1 MAENLDSL
9 LLKSDILSHRSDI
22 FGDKLEEDDAA
33 LKAILAG
40 GTCPKLQ
47 NLLGELFKGIKTVV
61 DSQLGDDHIGPDA
74 RFRNMSNALFRQAM
88 SAQPNNIA
96 AERSMGRVCAMRKG
110 KPNATVATLSAVICS
125 QQNKIIDHL
134 ETLSIDEQREI
145 VKCAVK
151 DGRRITD
158 EGKKREDQIVQW
170 VKEKTAQKNQYKDEK
185 ERRKLDKEME
195 VAVENGCAETDAIFN
210 ALDEHQRARVGQ
222 LLSEDGVLKGA
233 LVHHTFYQKDRKQN
247 VTYCGRVVAQLD
259 KQRTRKGEKVME
271 KNVRLTYWNESEQQ
285 SEADGVDEDHPLQS
299 ILADMVKCDLY
310 FLEEVDP

>member
-22 FGDKLEEDDAA
+22 FGDNLEEDDAA

-110 KPNATVATLSAVICS
+110 KPNATVATLSAVICG

-134 ETLSIDEQREI
+134 ETLSIDEQRRI
-145 VKCAVK
+145 VKCAV
-151 DGRRITD
+151 
-158 EGKKREDQIVQW
+158 
-170 VKEKTAQKNQYKDEK
+170 
-185 ERRKLDKEME
+185 
-195 VAVENGCAETDAIFN
+195 
-210 ALDEHQRARVGQ
+210 
-222 LLSEDGVLKGA
+222 
-233 LVHHTFYQKDRKQN
+233 
-247 VTYCGRVVAQLD
+247 
-259 KQRTRKGEKVME
+259 
-271 KNVRLTYWNESEQQ
+271 
-285 SEADGVDEDHPLQS
+285 
-299 ILADMVKCDLY
+299 ADMVKCDLY